1 MTGER
6 TWLQRLLI
14 WRVWERLLEIEFL
27 DRSIALAGKAFVSFF
42 PMVIVVAAFLPERAR
57 ESILTALTFRLGLRG
72 DTLDLARESFSI
84 VRRAARRDQLAGAV
98 PDGVLRRL
106 VRHGSPAHVPAG
118 VAAAARLGGREVRA
132 GRRRPRPSCWP
143 AWPSWER
150 RREPSTEG
158 WESAW
163 SRVVGFVVT
172 TGVWWFTAWYLLL
185 GDVRARVLLP
195 TGLLTAV
202 TTGLY
207 AVSATVWMPGVVEEN
222 EAQFGFFGIGLS
234 LVTWFSGA
242 AICILVGAC
251 IGPVLAEDEGWL
263 GTHIRG
269 GDEATLVAGAP
280 PPLPPPARELTLR
293 DAFQSTDDS

>member
-42 PMVIVVAAFLPERAR
+42 PMVIVVAAFLPERRRVDPHRAHVPAGPAGR
-57 ESILTALTFRLGLRG
+57 HPGSRPRG
-72 DTLDLARESFSI
+72 VLV
-84 VRRAARRDQLAGAV
+84 VRRAPRTRPAGWALLDV
-98 PDGVLRRL
+98 VLRCL
-106 VRHGSPAHVPAG
+106 VRDGSPAHVPTG
-118 VAAAARLGGREVRA
+118 VAAAACLGGAEGTSA
-132 GRRRPRPSCWP
+132 APSCL
-143 AWPSWER
+143 ALVLA
-150 RREPSTEG
+150 G
-158 WESAW
+158 MAALGAAGGAADGGLG
-163 SRVVGFVVT
+163 VGVVALVGFVVT

-202 TTGLY
+202 TTGLVRRLGDGVD
-207 AVSATVWMPGVVEEN
+207 AGVVEEN

-251 IGPVLAEDEGWL
+251 IGPVLAEDEAGSAP
-263 GTHIRG
+263 TSA
-269 GDEATLVAGAP
+269 ATTKGPWWRALRRHS
-280 PPLPPPARELTLR
+280 PPARELTLR